1 MDIHHLRIFVSV
13 FQNKSFSKASDQLYL
28 SQPTIS
34 EHIKNMEI
42 ELECK
47 LFDRVGRTILPT
59 QEAEA
64 LYPRTMQ
71 ILDEMSKLKQD
82 LLPFEREVKGPLI
95 IGASTIPGT
104 YILPV
109 MAVEFKDQHENV
121 SFQIIIED
129 SKKISDRVLNHEILL
144 GIVGAV
150 MEPEK
155 ISYVPFVE
163 DELILAASP
172 DVIKN
177 DTIGIKDLV
186 SVPFVLREEGS
197 GTRKTMEKF
206 LEQKK
211 LTVQDL
217 RVVGILGST
226 DSVKQ
231 ALKAGLGASILSRI
245 SVKDEIDAGRLRE
258 IKIRGFRM
266 TRNFYLIFHKK
277 RSLPNPYG
285 AFVKY
290 LTDKSKA

>member
-1 MDIHHLRIFVSV
+1 
-13 FQNKSFSKASDQLYL
+13 
-28 SQPTIS
+28 
-34 EHIKNMEI
+34 MEI

-155 ISYVPFVE
+155 ISYVPFAK

-177 DTIGIKDLV
+177 DIISIKDLV

-217 RVVGILGST
+217 RVVGIMGST

-266 TRNFYLIFHKK
+266 IRNFYLIFHKK

-290 LTDKSKA
+290 LTDKTKA

>member
-1 MDIHHLRIFVSV
+1 
-13 FQNKSFSKASDQLYL
+13 
-28 SQPTIS
+28 
-34 EHIKNMEI
+34 
-42 ELECK
+42 
-47 LFDRVGRTILPT
+47 
-59 QEAEA
+59 
-64 LYPRTMQ
+64 
-71 ILDEMSKLKQD
+71 
-82 LLPFEREVKGPLI
+82 
-95 IGASTIPGT
+95 
-104 YILPV
+104 
-109 MAVEFKDQHENV
+109 MAVEFKDRHENV

-129 SKKISDRVLNHEILL
+129 SKKISDLVLNHEILL
-144 GIVGAV
+144 SIVGAV